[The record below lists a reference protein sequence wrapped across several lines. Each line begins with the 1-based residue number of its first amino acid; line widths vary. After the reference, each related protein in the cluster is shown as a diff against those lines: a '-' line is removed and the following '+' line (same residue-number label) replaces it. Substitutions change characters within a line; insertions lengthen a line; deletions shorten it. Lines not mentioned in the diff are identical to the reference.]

1 MPSEFFPIIYM
12 GKIDPYF
19 YRHPIDKGS
28 IIKQVFDVFLLRIPQ
43 NRIVLQHFSAKS
55 PYMAILIP

>member
-1 MPSEFFPIIYM
+1 M